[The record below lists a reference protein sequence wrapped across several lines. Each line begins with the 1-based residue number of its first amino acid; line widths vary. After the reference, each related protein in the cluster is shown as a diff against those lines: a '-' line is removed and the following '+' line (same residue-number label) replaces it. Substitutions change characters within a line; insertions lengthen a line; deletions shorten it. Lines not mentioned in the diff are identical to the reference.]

1 MSRKLTLRLTKS
13 KCTYRSS
20 EPSNSVPYCQAS
32 PIRSLDF
39 TKWDS
44 ATTAI
49 WRRTVV
55 EEFADTIS
63 TSPASKCACQRSPKQ
78 TASLFCRPAAA
89 KLARRSISNNRDV
102 HFTVAYVVDDGP
114 RLSRRRFGPWG
125 VLYRREFESRLAPRT
140 RSECKPNPTCSLR
153 STLVQVVEGVAG
165 RGVEGEVDAPNGAFR
180 PSPCIFVRRNV
191 PPGPLPREPARL
203 RNFRF
208 GLIQFRKSFDF
219 LADVSP
225 TSAPCTPL
233 STSSLSF
240 SRK

>member
-89 KLARRSISNNRDV
+89 KLARRSLITATSTSRWPMSSTTGHV
-102 HFTVAYVVDDGP
+102 FPDDA
-114 RLSRRRFGPWG
+114 S
-125 VLYRREFESRLAPRT
+125 A
-140 RSECKPNPTCSLR
+140 
-153 STLVQVVEGVAG
+153 
-165 RGVEGEVDAPNGAFR
+165 RGVCYIGANSSRVWPRGHAPNANRIQRALSGP
-180 PSPCIFVRRNV
+180 PSSRWWRESLAEGSRGRWTLPMELFVQARVYSSAGTSRQGRS
-191 PPGPLPREPARL
+191 PGNPRDYA
-203 RNFRF
+203 
-208 GLIQFRKSFDF
+208 I
-219 LADVSP
+219 
-225 TSAPCTPL
+225 SAL
-233 STSSLSF
+233 V
-240 SRK
+240 